1 MHFGR
6 FSPNSLAIV
15 VGAALALVG
24 TPSASGF
31 AQQTALRDR
40 YAVELTELA
49 GWCDEQGLKHEAA
62 QTRAWL
68 APDDPSRLFV
78 AAPRATSFPA
88 RADESSTET
97 AAATEDRSKSAAWAE
112 RFDKLRKQQAA
123 VLFDLAN
130 KAARNRQPREAM
142 GLVWQVLREDP
153 DHADARR
160 VMGNQREGDRWLTPF
175 EMRKLRDGQVW
186 HDRFGWLPREQV
198 ARYEAGERH
207 FAGGWRSAADDAKA
221 HADIRNPWVVGT
233 EHYVVRTNHSLEE
246 GVRLA
251 GRLERLHTIWEQV
264 FLGFA
269 FSDEQLAR
277 RFEGHAG
284 QTEAPRRHKV
294 VYFRSRDQY
303 VRALAKDQP
312 NIAITSGYYWGDKKE
327 AYFFAD
333 GDADDGNLYH
343 EATHQLFSESRPV
356 VRDIGRD
363 ANFWIIEGVACYM
376 ESLHAVDGW
385 SWLGG
390 ADAVRLRDARHR
402 LFEDKFYVPFS
413 ELVGYGME
421 RVQRDERIAM
431 LYSQASGLTHFLM
444 HYDHGRYR
452 DALSAYLVAVYT
464 GRDRP
469 GTLAELTGTSY
480 EDLDRQYREFLRAL
494 PE

>member
-1 MHFGR
+1 MQFAR
-6 FSPNSLAIV
+6 FAPGSLALA
-15 VGAALALVG
+15 VGVALALAG
-24 TPSASGF
+24 KASAGGL
-31 AQQTALRDR
+31 AQHTALRDR
-40 YAVELTELA
+40 YAGQLAELA
-49 GWCDEQGLKHEAA
+49 SWCDEQGLKHEAA

-68 APDDPSRLFV
+68 APDDPLRLFV
-78 AAPRATSFPA
+78 AAPGDDSFSA
-88 RADESSTET
+88 RADESSKRTVAAKEDRRKT
-97 AAATEDRSKSAAWAE
+97 AAWRE
-112 RFDKLRKQQAA
+112 RFDKLRKQQSAA
-123 VLFDLAN
+123 LFDLAN
-130 KAARNRQPREAM
+130 KAARSRQPREAVS
-142 GLVWQVLREDP
+142 LVWQVLREDP
-153 DHADARR
+153 DHAEARR
-160 VMGNQREGDRWLTPF
+160 IMGYQRQDDRWFTPF
-175 EMRKLRDGQVW
+175 EIRKMRDGQVW
-186 HDRFGWLPREQV
+186 HDRFGWLPREHV

-251 GRLERLHTIWEQV
+251 GRLERLHAVWEQL

-269 FSDEQLAR
+269 ATDEQLAR

-284 QTEAPRRHKV
+284 QTAEPRRHKV
-294 VYFRSRDQY
+294 VYFRNRDQY
-303 VRALAKDQP
+303 VRALEKDQP

-327 AYFFAD
+327 AYFFA
-333 GDADDGNLYH
+333 GDEADEGNLYH

-356 VRDIGRD
+356 VRDIGRE

-376 ESLHAVDGW
+376 ESLHVADGW

-402 LFEDKFYVPFS
+402 LLEDKFYVPLS

-431 LYSQASGLTHFLM
+431 LYSQAAGLTHFLM
-444 HYDHGRYR
+444 HYDRGRYR
-452 DALSAYLVAVYT
+452 DALCAYLVAVYA
-464 GRDRP
+464 GRDQP

-480 EDLDRQYREFLRAL
+480 QDLDRQYREFLQAL